1 MNINMSVK
9 FWKRKPIR
17 AVDKELLLVQEWYI
31 NFFKNKYRTYV
42 CIITVH
48 FSESYSSN
56 LSVSHVVQET
66 LLTDANPSQFYNIL
80 VFLSKTFNI
89 NKVTSP

>member
-1 MNINMSVK
+1 MSVK

-17 AVDKELLLVQEWYI
+17 AVDKELLLIQEWYI

-42 CIITVH
+42 CILITVH

-56 LSVSHVVQET
+56 LKCISCGSG
-66 LLTDANPSQFYNIL
+66 NS
-80 VFLSKTFNI
+80 I
-89 NKVTSP
+89 N